1 MDFQLYSLGAALV
14 FHEIFF
20 PESST
25 AMALILAMGTYGAGY
40 VARIVGAFIFG
51 KMGDRIGRKKVL
63 FITIT
68 MMGICTTLI
77 GVLPTY
83 AQIGVFAP
91 ILLVTLRIIQGLGA
105 GAEISG
111 AGTMLAEY
119 APKGKRGII
128 SSFVAM
134 GTNCG
139 TLSATAIWA
148 FMFFILS
155 KEELLAWG
163 WRIPFLA
170 SVVVMVFAI
179 WLRMNLKESPVF
191 EKVNDSNQPTAKPA
205 PAGSMFQSKSF
216 WLATGLRFGQAGN
229 SGLIQTFL
237 AGYLVQTLL
246 FNKAI
251 PTDALMISSILGF
264 MTIPFLGWL
273 SDKIGRRIPYII
285 MNTSAIVLAWP
296 MLSII
301 VDKSYAPSTIMVA
314 LIVIHNCAV
323 LGLFALENTEHF
335 SDWGYYEVNLIGGE
349 QQIADLQQQDNL
361 YTVAEMSADVWTAR
375 VVGVVKKALH
385 VQIDGLE
392 TVLAA
397 MCEPQIAIVS
407 LTITEKGYFHS
418 PATGQLMLDHPMV
431 AADVQNPHQ
440 PKTATGVIVEA
451 LARRKAAGLP
461 AFTVMSCDNMPENG
475 HVMRDVVTSYAQA
488 VDVKLAQWIEDNVTF
503 PSTMVDRIVPAV
515 TEDTLAKIEQ
525 LTGVRDP
532 AGVACEPFR
541 QWVIEDN
548 FVAGRPEWEKAG
560 AELVSD
566 VLPYE
571 EMKLRMLNGSH
582 SFLAYLGYLAG
593 YQHINDCMEDEHY
606 RYAAYG
612 LMLQEQAP
620 TLKVQGVDLQD
631 YANRLIARYSN
642 PALRHR
648 TWQIAMDGSQ
658 KLPQRMLDSV
668 RWHLAHDSKFDLLA
682 LGVAGWMRYVGGV
695 DEQGNPIEISD
706 PLLPVIQKAVQSS
719 AEGKARVQSLLA
731 IKAIFGDDLP
741 DNSLFT
747 ARVTETYLSLLAHGA
762 KATVAKYSVK

>member
-163 WRIPFLA
+163 WRIPFLS

-191 EKVNDSNQPTAKPA
+191 EKVNDSNQPTAK
-205 PAGSMFQSKSF
+205 
-216 WLATGLRFGQAGN
+216 
-229 SGLIQTFL
+229 
-237 AGYLVQTLL
+237 
-246 FNKAI
+246 
-251 PTDALMISSILGF
+251 
-264 MTIPFLGWL
+264 
-273 SDKIGRRIPYII
+273 
-285 MNTSAIVLAWP
+285 
-296 MLSII
+296 
-301 VDKSYAPSTIMVA
+301 
-314 LIVIHNCAV
+314 
-323 LGLFALENTEHF
+323 
-335 SDWGYYEVNLIGGE
+335 
-349 QQIADLQQQDNL
+349 
-361 YTVAEMSADVWTAR
+361 
-375 VVGVVKKALH
+375 
-385 VQIDGLE
+385 
-392 TVLAA
+392 
-397 MCEPQIAIVS
+397 
-407 LTITEKGYFHS
+407 
-418 PATGQLMLDHPMV
+418 
-431 AADVQNPHQ
+431 
-440 PKTATGVIVEA
+440 
-451 LARRKAAGLP
+451 
-461 AFTVMSCDNMPENG
+461 
-475 HVMRDVVTSYAQA
+475 
-488 VDVKLAQWIEDNVTF
+488 
-503 PSTMVDRIVPAV
+503 
-515 TEDTLAKIEQ
+515 
-525 LTGVRDP
+525 
-532 AGVACEPFR
+532 R

-560 AELVSD
+560 VELVSD

-606 RYAAYG
+606 RHAAYT

-631 YANRLIARYSN
+631 YANRLIERYSN

-719 AEGKARVQSLLA
+719 AEGTARVQSLLA

-747 ARVTETYLSLLAHGA
+747 TKVTEAYLSLLAHGA

>member
-1 MDFQLYSLGAALV
+1 MTIEKHERSTKDLVKAAVSGWLGTALEFMDFQLYSLGAALV

-301 VDKSYAPSTIMVA
+301 VDTGIFSAEIKPITEYAMIIMAIGYQDSVMVQKIPARIGPKPEAIRPPISLEIAIRVKRFLQPNISAMVMFSRANNPSTA
-314 LIVIHNCAV
+314 
-323 LGLFALENTEHF
+323 
-335 SDWGYYEVNLIGGE
+335 
-349 QQIADLQQQDNL
+349 
-361 YTVAEMSADVWTAR
+361 
-375 VVGVVKKALH
+375 
-385 VQIDGLE
+385 
-392 TVLAA
+392 
-397 MCEPQIAIVS
+397 
-407 LTITEKGYFHS
+407 
-418 PATGQLMLDHPMV
+418 QL
-431 AADVQNPHQ
+431 
-440 PKTATGVIVEA
+440 
-451 LARRKAAGLP
+451 
-461 AFTVMSCDNMPENG
+461 
-475 HVMRDVVTSYAQA
+475 
-488 VDVKLAQWIEDNVTF
+488 
-503 PSTMVDRIVPAV
+503 
-515 TEDTLAKIEQ
+515 
-525 LTGVRDP
+525 
-532 AGVACEPFR
+532 
-541 QWVIEDN
+541 
-548 FVAGRPEWEKAG
+548 
-560 AELVSD
+560 
-566 VLPYE
+566 
-571 EMKLRMLNGSH
+571 
-582 SFLAYLGYLAG
+582 
-593 YQHINDCMEDEHY
+593 
-606 RYAAYG
+606 
-612 LMLQEQAP
+612 
-620 TLKVQGVDLQD
+620 
-631 YANRLIARYSN
+631 
-642 PALRHR
+642 
-648 TWQIAMDGSQ
+648 
-658 KLPQRMLDSV
+658 
-668 RWHLAHDSKFDLLA
+668 
-682 LGVAGWMRYVGGV
+682 
-695 DEQGNPIEISD
+695 
-706 PLLPVIQKAVQSS
+706 
-719 AEGKARVQSLLA
+719 
-731 IKAIFGDDLP
+731 
-741 DNSLFT
+741 
-747 ARVTETYLSLLAHGA
+747 
-762 KATVAKYSVK
+762 

>member
-1 MDFQLYSLGAALV
+1 MTIEKHERSTKDLVKAAVSGWLGTALEFMDFQLYSLGAALV

-285 MNTSAIVLAWP
+285 MNTSAIVLA
-296 MLSII
+296 
-301 VDKSYAPSTIMVA
+301 
-314 LIVIHNCAV
+314 
-323 LGLFALENTEHF
+323 LFALENITMAEMF
-335 SDWGYYEVNLIGGE
+335 GCKNRFTRMAISKEIGGL
-349 QQIADLQQQDNL
+349 IASGFGPILAGIFCTMTESWYPIAIMIMAYSVIGLISALKMPEVKDRDLSALEDA
-361 YTVAEMSADVWTAR
+361 AEDQPR
-375 VVGVVKKALH
+375 VV
-385 VQIDGLE
+385 
-392 TVLAA
+392 
-397 MCEPQIAIVS
+397 
-407 LTITEKGYFHS
+407 
-418 PATGQLMLDHPMV
+418 
-431 AADVQNPHQ
+431 
-440 PKTATGVIVEA
+440 
-451 LARRKAAGLP
+451 R
-461 AFTVMSCDNMPENG
+461 
-475 HVMRDVVTSYAQA
+475 
-488 VDVKLAQWIEDNVTF
+488 
-503 PSTMVDRIVPAV
+503 
-515 TEDTLAKIEQ
+515 
-525 LTGVRDP
+525 
-532 AGVACEPFR
+532 
-541 QWVIEDN
+541 
-548 FVAGRPEWEKAG
+548 
-560 AELVSD
+560 
-566 VLPYE
+566 
-571 EMKLRMLNGSH
+571 
-582 SFLAYLGYLAG
+582 
-593 YQHINDCMEDEHY
+593 
-606 RYAAYG
+606 
-612 LMLQEQAP
+612 
-620 TLKVQGVDLQD
+620 
-631 YANRLIARYSN
+631 
-642 PALRHR
+642 
-648 TWQIAMDGSQ
+648 
-658 KLPQRMLDSV
+658 
-668 RWHLAHDSKFDLLA
+668 
-682 LGVAGWMRYVGGV
+682 
-695 DEQGNPIEISD
+695 
-706 PLLPVIQKAVQSS
+706 AVQPS
-719 AEGKARVQSLLA
+719 RSL
-731 IKAIFGDDLP
+731 
-741 DNSLFT
+741 
-747 ARVTETYLSLLAHGA
+747 
-762 KATVAKYSVK
+762 

>member
-205 PAGSMFQSKSF
+205 PAGSIFQSKSF

-237 AGYLVQTLL
+237 AGYLVGPILAGIFCTMTESWYPI
-246 FNKAI
+246 AI
-251 PTDALMISSILGF
+251 MIMAYSVIGLISALKM
-264 MTIPFLGWL
+264 PEVKDRDL
-273 SDKIGRRIPYII
+273 S
-285 MNTSAIVLAWP
+285 
-296 MLSII
+296 
-301 VDKSYAPSTIMVA
+301 
-314 LIVIHNCAV
+314 
-323 LGLFALENTEHF
+323 ALE
-335 SDWGYYEVNLIGGE
+335 D
-349 QQIADLQQQDNL
+349 A
-361 YTVAEMSADVWTAR
+361 AEDQPR
-375 VVGVVKKALH
+375 VVR
-385 VQIDGLE
+385 
-392 TVLAA
+392 AA
-397 MCEPQIAIVS
+397 QPSRS
-407 LTITEKGYFHS
+407 L
-418 PATGQLMLDHPMV
+418 
-431 AADVQNPHQ
+431 
-440 PKTATGVIVEA
+440 
-451 LARRKAAGLP
+451 
-461 AFTVMSCDNMPENG
+461 
-475 HVMRDVVTSYAQA
+475 
-488 VDVKLAQWIEDNVTF
+488 
-503 PSTMVDRIVPAV
+503 
-515 TEDTLAKIEQ
+515 
-525 LTGVRDP
+525 
-532 AGVACEPFR
+532 
-541 QWVIEDN
+541 
-548 FVAGRPEWEKAG
+548 
-560 AELVSD
+560 
-566 VLPYE
+566 
-571 EMKLRMLNGSH
+571 
-582 SFLAYLGYLAG
+582 
-593 YQHINDCMEDEHY
+593 
-606 RYAAYG
+606 
-612 LMLQEQAP
+612 
-620 TLKVQGVDLQD
+620 
-631 YANRLIARYSN
+631 
-642 PALRHR
+642 
-648 TWQIAMDGSQ
+648 
-658 KLPQRMLDSV
+658 
-668 RWHLAHDSKFDLLA
+668 
-682 LGVAGWMRYVGGV
+682 
-695 DEQGNPIEISD
+695 
-706 PLLPVIQKAVQSS
+706 
-719 AEGKARVQSLLA
+719 
-731 IKAIFGDDLP
+731 
-741 DNSLFT
+741 
-747 ARVTETYLSLLAHGA
+747 
-762 KATVAKYSVK
+762 